1 VLNVLD
7 DAARQRLATAI
18 RSLRGDRSQKE
29 FANFLE
35 VSQSTITNWEGARG
49 GTPTLDNIEKI
60 AKLRKELPET
70 FVAFLFG
77 RDYVTNDRSEQTK
90 SFSDAE
96 IDRLSEAIATKLKT
110 IK

>member
-1 VLNVLD
+1 MLGNEEK
-7 DAARQRLATAI
+7 RRLAEAI
-18 RSLRGDRSQKE
+18 RALRGTKSQKE
-29 FANFLE
+29 FASILD
-35 VSQSTITNWEGARG
+35 VSQSTVTLWESGRG
-49 GTPTLDNIEKI
+49 GTPSLDNIDKI
-60 AKLRKELPET
+60 AKLRKEFPET

-77 RDYVTNDRSEQTK
+77 RDCVTNDRSEQTK